1 MCKERRTRTPARKK
15 SGGYDLEITA
25 LAFMAGEGCGNKA
38 SGMSQFSALFT
49 ILKPLHNWGT
59 AVRSSSEHQDKGRA
73 DSCALLP
80 LAWLQK

>member
-1 MCKERRTRTPARKK
+1 MSEERRTRTPARKK

-49 ILKPLHNWGT
+49 ILKPPHNWGT
-59 AVRSSSEHQDKGRA
+59 SVLSGSEHQDKG
-73 DSCALLP
+73 
-80 LAWLQK
+80 